1 MKSITNISSRTAGL
15 VASAFM
21 AALLGSATVNAADVP
36 DAAAVEA
43 LVKSAQAEGRVD
55 SVGMPDSWANWK
67 DTWADLES
75 KYSLAHSDTDMS
87 SAEEVAKFKA
97 EGDNATADIGDVGF
111 AFGPIAV
118 KQGVTQAYKPSTWD
132 EIPDWAKD
140 KDGEWMLGYTGTI
153 AFMINK
159 KLVSEDQRPTSFADL
174 AKGDYNVSVGAVGK
188 ASQANN
194 AILAAAF
201 ANGGKESDLTP
212 GLEVFAELARQGRL
226 SLAEPTIANLEKGEV
241 EVALLWDFN
250 ALNYRDQIDRDNFE
264 VVIPSDASVTSG
276 YATIINK
283 HAAHPNAAKLAREY
297 ILSDAGQLNLAK
309 GYARPIR
316 AEHLTLPEEIA
327 AKLLPNEQYAN
338 ARPVQDFAGW
348 EASASQLPRQWQ
360 SQVLIHQ
367 Q

>member
-1 MKSITNISSRTAGL
+1 MKSIATTSSRSTGL
-15 VASAFM
+15 LVSTCM
-21 AALLGSATVNAADVP
+21 AALLGSASVSAADMP
-36 DAAAVEA
+36 ADLLEAAQ
-43 LVKSAQAEGRVD
+43 SEGRVD

-75 KYSLAHSDTDMS
+75 KYSIAHSDTDMS

-97 EGDNATADIGDVGF
+97 EGENATADIGDVGF

-118 KQGVTQAYKPSTWD
+118 QQGVTQAYKTTTW
-132 EIPDWAKD
+132 EQIPEWAKD
-140 KDGEWMLGYTGTI
+140 KDGHWVLGYTGTI
-153 AFMINK
+153 SFMINK
-159 KLVSEDQRPTSFADL
+159 TLVSEDERPTSFADL
-174 AKGDYNVSVGAVGK
+174 AEGDYKVSVGAVGK

-226 SLAEPTIANLEKGEV
+226 SLAEPSIANLEKGEV

-250 ALNYRDQIDRDNFE
+250 ALNYRDQINRDTFE

-316 AEHLTLPEEIA
+316 AEHLTLPEDIA

-338 ARPVQDFAGW
+338 ARPVQDFSGW
-348 EASASQLPRQWQ
+348 EASAKQLPRQWQ